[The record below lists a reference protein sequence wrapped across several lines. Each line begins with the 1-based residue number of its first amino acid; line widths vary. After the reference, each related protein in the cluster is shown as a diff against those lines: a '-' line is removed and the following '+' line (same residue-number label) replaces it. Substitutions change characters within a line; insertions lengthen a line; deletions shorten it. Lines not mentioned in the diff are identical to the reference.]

1 MSFVELNWI
10 FLGLALA
17 AVAAALLARRVPRGA
32 AAAAG
37 LTIAALW
44 VLTAVFDNVMIV
56 SGLFD
61 YGGHALAGLRIGLAP
76 VEDFAYPLG
85 AALLLPAVWL
95 LLTGGPRRRRSDKAG
110 GGGDSR

>member
-1 MSFVELNWI
+1 MSFLELNWI

-17 AVAAALLARRVPRGA
+17 AVVVALLARRVPRGA

-37 LTIAALW
+37 LSIAALW
-44 VLTAVFDNVMIV
+44 VLTAVFDNVMIA

-61 YGGHALAGLRIGLAP
+61 YGGHTLAGLRIGLAP
-76 VEDFAYPLG
+76 IEDFAYPLG

-95 LLTGGPRRRRSDKAG
+95 LLTGGPRRRRAG
-110 GGGDSR
+110 KTGRGGKDR

>member
-1 MSFVELNWI
+1 MSFLELNAV
-10 FLGLALA
+10 FLGVAMVA
-17 AVAAALLARRVPRGA
+17 AVGAVLARRVPRGA

-37 LTIAALW
+37 LSVAALW
-44 VLTAVFDNVMIV
+44 VLTAVFDNVMIA

-61 YGGHALAGLRIGLAP
+61 YGGHALAGFRVGLAP

-95 LLTGGPRRRRSDKAG
+95 MLTRPRRRRAREKAG
-110 GGGDSR
+110 GGGEAS